1 MSPIKSTFGRSVGK
15 LLGTYRNRDLSL
27 SSSVKTD
34 RKLSMPPITATGGSK
49 STLGSYTLHT
59 FTSTQDFVV
68 SDGEGTIEYLIIAG
82 GGGGGG
88 YGGGVFGAGC
98 GAGGY
103 RTNVPGQTSGGNS
116 PTEPVSTTI
125 TPGTY
130 AVVVGGGGAS
140 ETNGSPS
147 HFGPGTPF
155 PVESIG
161 GGRGG
166 RGAPVAPEPGGSG
179 GGGAWPGD
187 SYPVGGSGTS
197 GQGFAGGRSSP
208 GSSDPTLNLAGG

>member
-68 SDGEGTIEYLIIAG
+68 SEGEGKIEYIIIAG

-88 YGGGVFGAGC
+88 YGGGVFGAGG

-161 GGRGG
+161 GGYGG
-166 RGAPVAPEPGGSG
+166 RGFKWKWWRFWWWWSM
-179 GGGAWPGD
+179 AWRFL
-187 SYPVGGSGTS
+187 SRRRIWNIGTRFCW
-197 GQGFAGGRSSP
+197 GKIITRK
-208 GSSDPTLNLAGG
+208 